1 MGDIQNRI
9 VEIEKEIR
17 ETPYHKGTE
26 HHIGKLRAR
35 LARLQDQIIERQ
47 SASRRSGGGGG
58 FAVEKHGDATVVLVG
73 FPSVGKSTLLN
84 SLTNANSRTAPYA
97 FTTVT
102 VIPGMMDYK
111 GAKIQIL
118 DVPGLIEGA
127 STGRGRGREVLS
139 VVRSADLLLL
149 LASTGHEEDFNR
161 MNKELHLNGVRINTD
176 RPLVSIKKTLKG
188 GINIT
193 PLKKQNF
200 DLTLVSDVAREFG
213 YTNAEI
219 SIRDELELNELID
232 SFARNRVYVPALFV
246 VTKVDELSDVEQ
258 GVREIK
264 ERGWIPVSAPARVGL
279 EDLKEVIW
287 EKLGLVRVFLRNP
300 ETGVDWDH
308 PMIMKSGD
316 KLSDIAEKLG
326 RNLGSSFSGAKIWG
340 SGSKFPGQQMS
351 LRTPVQDGMEV
362 TFV

>member
-1 MGDIQNRI
+1 MDDIRNRI
-9 VEIEKEIR
+9 SEVEKEIR
-17 ETPYHKGTE
+17 ETSYHKGTE

-35 LARLQDQIIERQ
+35 LARLQDQVVERETK
-47 SASRRSGGGGG
+47 RGGGGGGG
-58 FAVEKHGDATVVLVG
+58 FAVKKHGDATVVLVG

-127 STGRGRGREVLS
+127 SSGRGRGHEVLS
-139 VVRSADLLLL
+139 VIRNAELLLL
-149 LASTGHEEDFNR
+149 ISDAGHEENFNR
-161 MNKELHLNGVRINTD
+161 MNKELHLNGVRINTN

-219 SIRDELELNELID
+219 SIREELELDELID
-232 SFARNRVYVPALFV
+232 SFAKNRVYIPALYL
-246 VTKVDELSDVEQ
+246 VTKVDELPDIAQ
-258 GVREIK
+258 GVREIRA
-264 ERGWIPVSAPARVGL
+264 RGFIPVSAPKRVGL
-279 EDLKEVIW
+279 EDLKEAIW
-287 EKLGLVRVFLRNP
+287 EELGLVRVYLRNP
-300 ETGVDWDH
+300 ETGVDRGH
-308 PMIMKSGD
+308 SLIVKSGS
-316 KLSDIAEKLG
+316 KLSDVAEKLG
-326 RNLGSSFSGAKIWG
+326 RNLGLSFESAKIWG
-340 SGSKFPGQQMS
+340 SGAKFPGQQVS

>member
-1 MGDIQNRI
+1 MEDIQERI
-9 VEIEKEIR
+9 KNIEKEIR

-35 LARLQDQIIERQ
+35 LARLQDQLVERETKKG
-47 SASRRSGGGGG
+47 AGGGGG
-58 FAVEKHGDATVVLVG
+58 FAVKKSGDATVVLVG

-127 STGRGRGREVLS
+127 SAGRGRGREVLS

-149 LASTGHEEDFNR
+149 ISDAGHEEYFNR
-161 MNKELHLNGVRINTD
+161 MKRELHLNGVRINTN
-176 RPLVSIKKTLKG
+176 RPLVSIKKTLRG

-219 SIRDELELNELID
+219 SIRGELELDELID
-232 SFARNRVYVPALFV
+232 SFAKNRIYIPALYLV
-246 VTKVDELSDVEQ
+246 SKIDELPDIAQ

-264 ERGWIPVSAPARVGL
+264 ARGFIPVSAPRRVGL
-279 EDLKEVIW
+279 EDLKEAIW

-300 ETGVDWDH
+300 ETGVDQDR
-308 PMIMKSGD
+308 PLILEGGT
-316 KLSDIAEKLG
+316 KLSDVAEKLG
-326 RNLGSSFSGAKIWG
+326 RNLGLSFESAKIWG
-340 SGSKFPGQQMS
+340 SGAKFPGQQVS
-351 LRTPVQDGMEV
+351 LKTQIQDGMEV